1 MITKRKRVQVL
12 GSRIFI
18 GEKSLNSLLSFV
30 LSLLTSLLHLRG
42 FPADIFTAFFLLTLR
57 IFTIE
62 DFFNT
67 PFLT

>member
-42 FPADIFTAFFLLTLR
+42 FPADIFTAFFF
-57 IFTIE
+57 INFE
-62 DFFNT
+62 DFHD
-67 PFLT
+67 